1 MNRLA
6 ALRPQPPLW
15 AGFSDFTGSAM
26 PTYKAPV
33 NDTVFLL
40 NDVFNYANYANA
52 PGFSEAPIDVVEAVL
67 GEGAKFVEEVVQP
80 LNRVG
85 DIEGCKRHDDGSVT
99 TPKGF
104 KQAYKAL
111 VEGGWVGLAGDPAFG
126 GQGLPPFLAVLFSEY
141 AYSANIAFWMYPGL
155 TNGAVAALMAHG
167 SEELKSSYLPKM
179 TTGEWTGTMCLTE
192 PHCGTDL
199 GLIKTRAVPSAGGSY
214 AITGQKIFISAGE
227 HDLTD
232 NIVHLVL
239 ARIEGAPA
247 GVKGISLFLVP
258 KFLPDPDGG
267 VGERN
272 GVMCGSIEHKMGIHG
287 NTTAVL
293 NFDGAKGWLVGEQ
306 HRGLPAMFVMM
317 NGARLG
323 VAVQGLGVSEVAYQ
337 NAAAYAKERRQ
348 GRSLKGPVEP
358 EKPADLLVVH
368 PDVRR
373 MLLEV
378 RAFNEGARALL
389 VWIAL
394 TQDEARHAPDDKARQ
409 AADDRLGLMTPVLK
423 GVFTDYGFANAV
435 KAQQVLG
442 GHGYIAEW
450 GMEQFV
456 RDARIAMIY
465 EGANG
470 VQALDLVA
478 RKLPKDGGR
487 ALMGF
492 LGEMSQFLAVG
503 KNDAALAPYL
513 GGLEAALGH
522 LQQAS
527 LWLSRNGVA
536 DPNNAGAAST
546 DYMHL
551 FGLTALGYMWAR
563 IVKAVLARQARSES
577 NPVLDAKLTL
587 AKFFNERMLPE
598 TAAQLARL
606 SAGAATVMALP
617 AEAF

>member
-1 MNRLA
+1 
-6 ALRPQPPLW
+6 
-15 AGFSDFTGSAM
+15 M

-33 NDTVFLL
+33 SDTVFLL

-52 PGFSEAPIDVVEAVL
+52 PGFSEAPIDIVEAVL
-67 GEGAKFVEEVVQP
+67 SEGAKFVEEVVQP

-104 KQAYKAL
+104 KEAYKAL
-111 VEGGWVGLAGDPAFG
+111 VDGGWVGLAGDPAYG
-126 GQGLPPFLAVLFSEY
+126 GQGLPLFLAVLFSEY
-141 AYSANIAFWMYPGL
+141 GYGANIAFSMYPGL
-155 TNGAVAALMAHG
+155 TNGAVAALTVHG
-167 SEELKSSYLPKM
+167 TDELKARYLPKM

-199 GLIKTRAVPSAGGSY
+199 GLIKTRAVPEPDGSY

-227 HDLTD
+227 HDLAD

-247 GVKGISLFLVP
+247 GVKGISLFLAP
-258 KFLPDPDGG
+258 KFLPSADGG

-348 GRSLKGPVEP
+348 GRSLKGPAEP
-358 EKPADLLVVH
+358 DKPADLLLVH

-409 AADDRLGLMTPVLK
+409 AAEDRLGLMTPVLK
-423 GVFTDYGFANAV
+423 GVFTDCGFANAV

-487 ALMGF
+487 ALMAF
-492 LGEMSQFLAVG
+492 LGEVSQFLAAEKG
-503 KNDAALAPYL
+503 DAALTPYL
-513 GGLEAALGH
+513 GGLQAALGH

-563 IVKAVLARQARSES
+563 VVKAVLARQAKGES
-577 NPVLDAKLTL
+577 NPALDAKLVL
-587 AKFFNERMLPE
+587 AKFFSERMLPE
-598 TAAQLARL
+598 TAAHLARL
-606 SAGAATVMALP
+606 SAGASTLMALP
-617 AEAF
+617 A

>member
-1 MNRLA
+1 
-6 ALRPQPPLW
+6 
-15 AGFSDFTGSAM
+15 M

-33 NDTVFLL
+33 SDTVFLL

-52 PGFSEAPIDVVEAVL
+52 PGFSEAPIDIVEAVL
-67 GEGAKFVEEVVQP
+67 SEGAKFVEEVVQP

-104 KQAYKAL
+104 KEAYKAL
-111 VEGGWVGLAGDPAFG
+111 VDGGWVGLAGDPAYG
-126 GQGLPPFLAVLFSEY
+126 GQGLPVFLAVLFSEY
-141 AYSANIAFWMYPGL
+141 GYGANIAFSMYPGL
-155 TNGAVAALMAHG
+155 TNGAVAALTVHG
-167 SEELKSSYLPKM
+167 SDELKARYLPKM

-199 GLIKTRAVPSAGGSY
+199 GLIKTRAVPEPDGSY

-227 HDLTD
+227 HDLAD

-258 KFLPDPDGG
+258 KFLPSADGG

-358 EKPADLLVVH
+358 DKPADLLLVH

-394 TQDEARHAPDDKARQ
+394 TQDEARHAPDEKARQ

-487 ALMGF
+487 ALMAF
-492 LGEMSQFLAVG
+492 LGEVSQFLAAE
-503 KNDAALAPYL
+503 KSDAALTPYL
-513 GGLEAALGH
+513 GGLQAAIGH

-536 DPNNAGAAST
+536 DANNAGAAST

-563 IVKAVLARQARSES
+563 VVKAVLARQAKGES
-577 NPVLDAKLTL
+577 NPALDAKLIL
-587 AKFFNERMLPE
+587 AKFFSERMLPE
-598 TAAQLARL
+598 TAAHLARL
-606 SAGAATVMALP
+606 SSGASTLMALP
-617 AEAF
+617 VEAF

>member
-1 MNRLA
+1 
-6 ALRPQPPLW
+6 
-15 AGFSDFTGSAM
+15 M

-33 NDTVFLL
+33 SDTVFLL

-52 PGFSEAPIDVVEAVL
+52 PGFSEAPIDIVEAVL
-67 GEGAKFVEEVVQP
+67 SEGAKFVEEVVQP

-104 KQAYKAL
+104 KEAYKAL
-111 VEGGWVGLAGDPAFG
+111 VDGGWVGLAGDPAYG
-126 GQGLPPFLAVLFSEY
+126 GQGLPLFLAVLFSEY
-141 AYSANIAFWMYPGL
+141 GYGANIAFSMYPGL
-155 TNGAVAALMAHG
+155 TNGAVAALTVHG
-167 SEELKSSYLPKM
+167 SDELKARYLPKM

-199 GLIKTRAVPSAGGSY
+199 GLIKTRAVPEPDGSY

-227 HDLTD
+227 HDLAD

-258 KFLPDPDGG
+258 KFLPSADGG

-348 GRSLKGPVEP
+348 GRSLKGPAEP
-358 EKPADLLVVH
+358 DKPADLLLVH

-423 GVFTDYGFANAV
+423 GVFTDCGFANAV

-487 ALMGF
+487 ALMAF
-492 LGEMSQFLAVG
+492 LGEVSQFLAAE
-503 KNDAALAPYL
+503 KSDAALAPYL
-513 GGLEAALGH
+513 GGLQAALGH

-563 IVKAVLARQARSES
+563 VVKAVLARQAKGES
-577 NPVLDAKLTL
+577 NPALDAKLIL
-587 AKFFNERMLPE
+587 AKFFSERMLPE
-598 TAAQLARL
+598 TAAHLARL
-606 SAGAATVMALP
+606 SSGASTLMALP
-617 AEAF
+617 VEAF

>member
-1 MNRLA
+1 
-6 ALRPQPPLW
+6 
-15 AGFSDFTGSAM
+15 M

-33 NDTVFLL
+33 SDTIFLL

-52 PGFSEAPIDVVEAVL
+52 PAFSEAPIDVVEAVL
-67 GEGAKFVEEVVQP
+67 GESAKFVEEVLQP

-111 VEGGWVGLAGDPAFG
+111 VDGGWVGLAGDPAFG
-126 GQGLPPFLAVLFSEY
+126 GQGLPPFLAVLVSEY
-141 AYSANIAFWMYPGL
+141 ANSANVAFWMYPGL
-155 TNGAVAALMAHG
+155 TNGAVAALTAQG
-167 SEELKSSYLPKM
+167 SEDLKSRYLPKM

-199 GLIKTRAVPSAGGSY
+199 GLIKTRAVPQADGAY

-227 HDLTD
+227 HDLAE
-232 NIVHLVL
+232 NIVHLAL

-247 GVKGISLFLVP
+247 GVKGISLFVVP
-258 KFLPDPDGG
+258 KFLPGTGGG

-287 NTTAVL
+287 NATAVL
-293 NFDGAKGWLVGEQ
+293 NFDEAKGWLVGEP

-348 GRSLKGPVEP
+348 GRALKGPAEP
-358 EKPADLLVVH
+358 DKPADLLLVH

-394 TQDEARHAPDDKARQ
+394 TQDEARHAPDAKARQ

-487 ALMGF
+487 ALMAF
-492 LGEMSQFLAVG
+492 LSEVSQFLAAE
-503 KNDAALAPYL
+503 KSDAAVAPYL
-513 GGLEAALGH
+513 DGLKAAHGH

-527 LWLSRNGVA
+527 LWLSQNGLA

-563 IVKAVLARQARSES
+563 IVKAVLAKQAKGKSS
-577 NPVLDAKLTL
+577 PTLDAKLIL

-598 TAAQLARL
+598 TGAHLARL
-606 SAGAATVMALP
+606 SSGASTLMALP

>member
-1 MNRLA
+1 
-6 ALRPQPPLW
+6 
-15 AGFSDFTGSAM
+15 M

-33 NDTVFLL
+33 SDTVFLL

-67 GEGAKFVEEVVQP
+67 GEGAKFVEEVIQP

-85 DIEGCKRHDDGSVT
+85 DIEGCKRHDDGEVT

-111 VEGGWVGLAGDPAFG
+111 VDGGWVGLAGDPAYG
-126 GQGLPPFLAVLFSEY
+126 GQGLPAFLAVLFSEY
-141 AYSANIAFWMYPGL
+141 ANSANVAFWMYPGL
-155 TNGAVAALMAHG
+155 TNGAVAALTVHG
-167 SEELKSSYLPKM
+167 DEKLKSVYLPKM
-179 TTGEWTGTMCLTE
+179 TPGEWTGTMCLTE
-192 PHCGTDL
+192 PQCGTDL
-199 GLIKTRAVPSAGGSY
+199 GLIKTRAVPQADGSY
-214 AITGQKIFISAGE
+214 AITGQKIFISSGE
-227 HDLTD
+227 HDLAE

-258 KFLPDPDGG
+258 KFFPGPDGG

-287 NTTAVL
+287 NATAVL
-293 NFDGAKGWLVGEQ
+293 NFDDAKGWLVGEP

-317 NGARLG
+317 NSARLG

-348 GRSLKGPVEP
+348 GRSLKGPAEP
-358 EKPADLLVVH
+358 EKPADLLLVH

-373 MLLEV
+373 MLLEA

-389 VWIAL
+389 VWTAL
-394 TQDEARHAPDDKARQ
+394 TQEEARHAPDAKARQ
-409 AADDRLGLMTPVLK
+409 AAEDRLGLMTPVLK

-487 ALMGF
+487 ALMAF
-492 LGEMSQFLAVG
+492 VGEVSQFLAAE
-503 KNDAALAPYL
+503 KSDAALAPYL
-513 GGLEAALGH
+513 EGLKAALGH

-527 LWLSRNGVA
+527 LWLSKNGLA

-546 DYMHL
+546 DYLHL
-551 FGLTALGYMWAR
+551 VGLTALGYMWAR
-563 IVKAVLARQARSES
+563 VVKAVLARQARAES
-577 NPVLDAKLTL
+577 NPALDAKLIL
-587 AKFFNERMLPE
+587 AKFFSERMLPE
-598 TAAQLARL
+598 TATHLARL
-606 SAGAATVMALP
+606 SAGASTLMALP

>member
-1 MNRLA
+1 
-6 ALRPQPPLW
+6 
-15 AGFSDFTGSAM
+15 M

-33 NDTVFLL
+33 SDTVFLL

-52 PGFSEAPIDVVEAVL
+52 PGFSEAPIDLVEAVL
-67 GEGAKFVEEVVQP
+67 SEGAKFVEEVVQP

-104 KQAYKAL
+104 KEAYKAL
-111 VEGGWVGLAGDPAFG
+111 VDGGWVGLAGDPAYG
-126 GQGLPPFLAVLFSEY
+126 GQGLPLFLAVLFSEY
-141 AYSANIAFWMYPGL
+141 GYGANIAFSMYPGL
-155 TNGAVAALMAHG
+155 TNGAVAALTVHG
-167 SEELKSSYLPKM
+167 SDKLKARYLPKM

-199 GLIKTRAVPSAGGSY
+199 GLIKTRAVPEPDGSY

-227 HDLTD
+227 HDLAD

-258 KFLPDPDGG
+258 KFLPSADGG

-358 EKPADLLVVH
+358 DKPADLLLVH

-487 ALMGF
+487 ALMAF
-492 LGEMSQFLAVG
+492 LGEVSQFLAAE
-503 KNDAALAPYL
+503 KSDAALTPYL
-513 GGLEAALGH
+513 GGLQAAIGH

-551 FGLTALGYMWAR
+551 IGLTALGYMWAR
-563 IVKAVLARQARSES
+563 VVKAVLARQARAES
-577 NPVLDAKLTL
+577 NPALDAKLVL
-587 AKFFNERMLPE
+587 AKFFSERMLPE
-598 TAAQLARL
+598 TAAHLARL
-606 SAGAATVMALP
+606 SSGASTLMALP
-617 AEAF
+617 VEAF

>member
-1 MNRLA
+1 
-6 ALRPQPPLW
+6 
-15 AGFSDFTGSAM
+15 M

-33 NDTVFLL
+33 SDTVFLL
-40 NDVFNYANYANA
+40 SDVFDYAKYANS

-67 GEGAKFVEEVVQP
+67 TEGAKFVEEVVQP

-85 DIEGCKRHDDGSVT
+85 DIEGCKRHEDGSVT
-99 TPKGF
+99 TAKGF
-104 KQAYKAL
+104 KAAYKAL
-111 VEGGWVGLAGDPAFG
+111 VEGGWVGLAGDPAYG

-141 AYSANIAFWMYPGL
+141 ECSANLAFAMYPGL
-155 TNGAVAALMAHG
+155 TNGAVAALTVHG
-167 SEELKSSYLPKM
+167 SDELKSRFLPKM
-179 TTGEWTGTMCLTE
+179 TTGEWTGTMNLTE
-192 PHCGTDL
+192 PQCGTDL
-199 GLIKTRAVPSAGGSY
+199 GLIKTRAVPQGDGSY

-227 HDLTD
+227 HDLAD
-232 NIVHLVL
+232 NIIHLVL
-239 ARIEGAPA
+239 ARIEGAPS

-258 KFLPDPDGG
+258 KFLPSADGSA
-267 VGERN
+267 GERN
-272 GVMCGSIEHKMGIHG
+272 GVVCGSIEHKMGIHG
-287 NTTAVL
+287 NSTAVL
-293 NFDGAKGWLVGEQ
+293 NYDGAKGWLVGEE

-323 VAVQGLGVSEVAYQ
+323 VAVQGLSLSEVAYQ

-348 GRSLKGPVEP
+348 GRSLKGAAEP
-358 EKPADLLVVH
+358 DKPADILLVH

-373 MLLEV
+373 MLLEI
-378 RAFNEGARALL
+378 RAFNEAARAFL

-394 TQDEARHAPDDKARQ
+394 TQDEAHHASDAKARQ

-423 GVFTDYGFANAV
+423 GVFTDLGFANAV

-470 VQALDLVA
+470 IQALDLVG

-487 ALMGF
+487 AVMAF
-492 LGEMSQFLAVG
+492 LGEISQFLAHS
-503 KNDAALAPYL
+503 KDDAALAPYL
-513 GGLEAALGH
+513 AGLQASLGH
-522 LQQAS
+522 LQQTS
-527 LWLSRNGVA
+527 MWLSRNGLA
-536 DPNNAGAAST
+536 DPDNAGAAST

-563 IVKAVLARQARSES
+563 IVRAVLARQAKGDS
-577 NPVLDAKLTL
+577 NPALDAKLTL
-587 AKFFNERMLPE
+587 AKFFSERMLPE
-598 TAAQLARL
+598 TAAHLARL
-606 SAGAATVMALP
+606 SAGAATLMALP

>member
-1 MNRLA
+1 
-6 ALRPQPPLW
+6 
-15 AGFSDFTGSAM
+15 M

-33 NDTVFLL
+33 SDTVFLL

-52 PGFSEAPIDVVEAVL
+52 PGFSEAPIDIVEAVL
-67 GEGAKFVEEVVQP
+67 SEGAKFVEEVVQP

-104 KQAYKAL
+104 KEAYKAL
-111 VEGGWVGLAGDPAFG
+111 VDGGWVGLAGDPAYG
-126 GQGLPPFLAVLFSEY
+126 GQGLPVFLAVLFSEY
-141 AYSANIAFWMYPGL
+141 GYGANIAFSMYPGL
-155 TNGAVAALMAHG
+155 TNGAVAALTVHG
-167 SEELKSSYLPKM
+167 SDELKARYLPKM

-199 GLIKTRAVPSAGGSY
+199 GLIKTRAVPEPDGSY

-227 HDLTD
+227 HDLAD

-258 KFLPDPDGG
+258 KFLPSADGG

-293 NFDGAKGWLVGEQ
+293 NFDGAKGWLVGEP

-358 EKPADLLVVH
+358 DKPADLLLVH

-394 TQDEARHAPDDKARQ
+394 TQDEARHAPDEKARQ

-478 RKLPKDGGR
+478 RKLPKDGSR
-487 ALMGF
+487 ALMAF
-492 LGEMSQFLAVG
+492 LGEVAQFLAAEKG
-503 KNDAALAPYL
+503 DAALAPYL
-513 GGLEAALGH
+513 GGLQAALGH

-563 IVKAVLARQARSES
+563 VVKAVLARQGKGES
-577 NPVLDAKLTL
+577 NPALDAKLIL
-587 AKFFNERMLPE
+587 AKFFSERMLPE
-598 TAAQLARL
+598 TAAHLARL
-606 SAGAATVMALP
+606 SAGASTLMALP